1 MVLGPRLP
9 PRFEVPQF
17 ATCPNCQCPALPSP
31 HSGSRLSLT
40 LLCQA
45 EGEIAPCSIPAPS
58 PFQEALNCVA
68 TCRCQLPRPSSL
80 RLKGVASPG
89 ASQGHRQHRGSRELS
104 LAAVREVGIRVL
116 ILPFWSSVAHS
127 ASVCTV
133 KWERP
138 DFLAL
143 KQVLRAF
150 SRPGEGAGR
159 TPEEPLR
166 PPVSQTPARPTP
178 TMTAHILLLF
188 LVASSILGDPDSAG
202 R

>member
-1 MVLGPRLP
+1 MTSLHGLPTAASLQLKHLACWHPTPIYTHSSSTRMVLGPRLP
-9 PRFEVPQF
+9 PRLEVPQF
-17 ATCPNCQCPALPSP
+17 AACPNCQCPALPSP

-40 LLCQA
+40 LLWQKE

-89 ASQGHRQHRGSRELS
+89 ASQGHPRHRGSRELS

-116 ILPFWSSVAHS
+116 ILPFWSGAAHS

-133 KWERP
+133 CE
-138 DFLAL
+138 
-143 KQVLRAF
+143 V
-150 SRPGEGAGR
+150 G
-159 TPEEPLR
+159 TP
-166 PPVSQTPARPTP
+166 
-178 TMTAHILLLF
+178 
-188 LVASSILGDPDSAG
+188 
-202 R
+202 